1 MDMDV
6 DEEQVVTGRKRKMA
20 DNGSDEEIDFK
31 RQNTR
36 QTTGLKRKHDND
48 QEENRAKVNTTNQNR
63 PTLDVLRGRRDAYYT
78 QKFNNNENAG
88 RVRKT
93 RTRRRHKKRH
103 RSSKRRHSKTLS
115 KH

>member
-1 MDMDV
+1 MDV
-6 DEEQVVTGRKRKMA
+6 DEEPVVTGRKRKMS
-20 DNGSDEEIDFK
+20 DNSDDEEIDFK

-48 QEENRAKVNTTNQNR
+48 QEENRAKVNTANQNR

-78 QKFNNNENAG
+78 QKFKSENAG
-88 RVRKT
+88 RVKKT